1 MELKINYEL
10 IIKYLSKKSEK
21 VDIHQKCN
29 TQQRTDISFNKNNT
43 FSKANTIV
51 KTSLDSKANLVKTSL
66 DSEANLVKTSLDSE
80 ANLVK
85 KSLDSDAN
93 TIVKKSLDSDANTI
107 VKTSLDS
114 EATLVKKSLDSED
127 NLVKTS
133 LYSDATLVK
142 KSLDSEA
149 NLVKTSLDSEANLV
163 KTSLDSEAN
172 LVKTSLDSEANLVK
186 TSLDSEATIEL
197 YPNMPINNMFI
208 TQQNIFNY
216 SINFPEIF
224 KLIFNEKF
232 YRYGIKNYDNDNNN
246 ISFWSSLLI
255 LIDKEYLI
263 PYDND
268 ELGMINQF
276 KNQLLE
282 KYTKRKND
290 ISSFIKKLDKN
301 NLRERFKLIPDI
313 NVLQYVADILE
324 INLVIFN
331 FETNKIEIVYPT
343 NTINPFKQFLL
354 FAKHNIFWEPIMLTK
369 SKGVIQRLFTYNDV
383 IIKKILTENQI
394 EYLDGNIIN
403 KTYTFSNNFVSII
416 QQEKNKICPTI
427 LLSSTENTEE
437 SENNSVHTES
447 DIFIESDINN
457 DIKGINKTKL
467 NKMKLA
473 ELLELSTKLKI
484 ETKKNSTRSILIDL
498 IITKIKSNI

>member
-51 KTSLDSKANLVKTSL
+51 KTSLDSKSNLVKTSL
-66 DSEANLVKTSLDSE
+66 DSEA
-80 ANLVK
+80 
-85 KSLDSDAN
+85 
-93 TIVKKSLDSDANTI
+93 
-107 VKTSLDS
+107 
-114 EATLVKKSLDSED
+114 
-127 NLVKTS
+127 
-133 LYSDATLVK
+133 
-142 KSLDSEA
+142 
-149 NLVKTSLDSEANLV
+149 
-163 KTSLDSEAN
+163 
-172 LVKTSLDSEANLVK
+172 
-186 TSLDSEATIEL
+186 IEL
-197 YPNMPINNMFI
+197 YPNVPTNNMFI